1 MSLPAATRA
10 AFRATSRVDLSW
22 RLLRSAHLLAS
33 TLHLA
38 GSSTRTPLAATPS
51 VSVADC
57 RTSLSLPG
65 TLISNPEE
73 ASDPTVR
80 RCFTET
86 TGVAKFYKSC
96 FGRNSVDD
104 LGMTLA
110 SSVHYGSKYNN
121 AFWNGSQMTFGDGDG
136 RIFVDFTQS
145 NDVVGHELTHA
156 VTQYTAGLDYSGEAG
171 GLNESISD
179 AFGSMF
185 RQWEAGQTAAEADWL
200 IGAGILGPAAKA
212 RGYAC
217 LRDLS
222 KPGAAHCLS
231 PQPSHYADFVRDGDP
246 HVNSGIPN
254 HAFYLIATLI
264 GGKSWETAG
273 QIWYAALTD
282 RKATPTMKLKTYS
295 NLTKAAAKR
304 LFPNGPAVHEAVVA
318 GWKAVGL

>member
-1 MSLPAATRA
+1 M
-10 AFRATSRVDLSW
+10 DLAW
-22 RLLRSAHLLAS
+22 RLLRSAHTLAARAQF
-33 TLHLA
+33 A
-38 GSSTRTPLAATPS
+38 GQAKRTPLAAQPS
-51 VSVADC
+51 VTVADC

-65 TLISNPEE
+65 IPVKNPKA

-80 RCFTET
+80 RCFRET

-145 NDVVGHELTHA
+145 NDVIGHELTHA
-156 VTQYTAGLDYSGEAG
+156 VTQYTAGLVYAGEAG

-212 RGYAC
+212 RGYTS

-231 PQPSHYADFVRDGDP
+231 PQPSRYADYVPDGDP

-254 HAFYLIATLI
+254 HAFYLIANGI
-264 GGKSWETAG
+264 GGESWEKAG
-273 QIWYAALTD
+273 QVWYAALTD
-282 RKATPTMKLKTYS
+282 RKATPTMKFKGFA

-304 LFPNGPAVHEAVVA
+304 LFPNDPAVPAAVAA